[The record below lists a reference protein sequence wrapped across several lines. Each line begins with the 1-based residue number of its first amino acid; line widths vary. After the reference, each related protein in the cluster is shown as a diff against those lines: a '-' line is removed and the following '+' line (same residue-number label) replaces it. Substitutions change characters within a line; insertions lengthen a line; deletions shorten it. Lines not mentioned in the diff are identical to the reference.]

1 MRNGNT
7 RLLTSL
13 AVTALLGLTACGG
26 ASEEGGDGAASG
38 AASSGPSA
46 ATVAYLP
53 LIHTASAVR
62 ADAEGDFTDAG
73 VDVTLETV
81 PGGAQ
86 AIPSLIS
93 GDFDMTYSNYVS
105 AILAASKGLPVR
117 IFAGNDVGGDDHG
130 LFVAADSPI
139 RDVGDLAGR
148 KVAVNALNNIGTVAI
163 KAQVEDAGGD
173 PNAVQFLEL
182 PFPDM
187 AAALDK
193 GDVDAIWQVEPFQA
207 RATAA
212 GARRLVSLFSGAAAE
227 LPVAGWMTTQEY
239 ADDNAPALEA
249 FRTGLES
256 SIDQL
261 SDDPALLQEIV
272 PTYTQV
278 PADVVA
284 QIKPPTFQAEP
295 DVTALQ
301 ELADLMQKYGIL
313 EEEFDVSSMVVS

>member
-1 MRNGNT
+1 MRKRST
-7 RLLTSL
+7 RLFTSL
-13 AVTALLGLTACGG
+13 AVTAVLGLTACGG
-26 ASEEGGDGAASG
+26 SSEDSNATAATGG
-38 AASSGPSA
+38 ASSGPAA

-73 VDVTLETV
+73 IDVTLETV

-139 RDVGDLAGR
+139 KDVGDLAGR

-163 KAQVEDAGGD
+163 KAQVEGAGGD
-173 PNAVQFLEL
+173 PDAVQFLEL

-187 AAALDK
+187 AAALEK
-193 GDVDAIWQVEPFQA
+193 GDVDVIWQVEPFQA

-212 GARRLVSLFSGAAAE
+212 GARRLVSLFSGPAAE
-227 LPVAGWMTTQEY
+227 LPVAGWMTTEKY
-239 ADDNAPALEA
+239 ADDNASSVEA
-249 FRTGLES
+249 FRTGLDT
-256 SIDQL
+256 SIEQL
-261 SDDPALLQEIV
+261 STDPALLQQIV
-272 PTYTQV
+272 PTYTPV
-278 PADVVA
+278 TADVVA
-284 QIKPPTFQAEP
+284 KIKPPTFQAEP
-295 DVTALQ
+295 DVAALQ
-301 ELADLMQKYGIL
+301 KLADLMEKYGIL
-313 EEEFDVSSMVVS
+313 EEKFDVSTMVVS